1 MSLIQLLNLGTVP
14 NDRTGDTIRGGGQKL
29 NDNAQQLFFY
39 RPARH
44 RQSSLVYKTTNGLPD
59 FLEFSGLDVSITGP
73 FLGAIAGT
81 NDDSGERNVPV
92 FIPAVTAANAWS
104 AQANGDTWLFISTT
118 PFLGNYGFGTTV
130 LEPKN
135 QQTAP
140 SAAVGQYWFDN
151 LEGSVKTWNG
161 SAWVQVFV
169 LFVAKVTAS
178 AGNITSL
185 SYLMDND
192 ETLQARAEAVKAAIV
207 LG

>member
-1 MSLIQLLNLGTVP
+1 MSLIQLLNLGTVA
-14 NDRTGDTIRGGGQKL
+14 NDRTGDTIRAGGQKL

-44 RQSSLVYKTTNGLPD
+44 RQSVLVYKVTNNSAD
-59 FLEFSGLDVSITGP
+59 FLAFSGLDVSITGP
-73 FLGAIAGT
+73 FLGAIMGM

-92 FIPAVTAANAWS
+92 FIPALTASNVWT
-104 AQANGDTWLFISTT
+104 AQDNGDTWLFISTT
-118 PFLGNYGFGTTV
+118 PFLGDYGFGSTV
-130 LEPKN
+130 LEPKT

-140 SAAVGQYWFDN
+140 SAVVGQYWIDN
-151 LEGSVKTWNG
+151 LEGTVKTWNG

-169 LFVAKVTAS
+169 LFVAKATANG
-178 AGNITSL
+178 GNITSL
-185 SYLMDND
+185 TYLLDND